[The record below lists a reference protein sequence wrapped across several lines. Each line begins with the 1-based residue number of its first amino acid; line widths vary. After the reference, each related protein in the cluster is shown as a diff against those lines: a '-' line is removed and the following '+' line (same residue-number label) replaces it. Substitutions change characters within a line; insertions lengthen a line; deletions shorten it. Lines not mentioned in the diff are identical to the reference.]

1 MSEPKLTPEQVR
13 ALLGKARGHLDR
25 VPEALRPA
33 AEKGLDA
40 LDAQAE
46 DLARVGALAATRAL
60 AWWTAVDPFSD
71 PPGLPVGR
79 AAGLAA
85 IRAAGDALQDQED
98 ARREALERL
107 RRVAVEVGL
116 VALRVAVPLLL
127 AAL

>member
-1 MSEPKLTPEQVR
+1 MSAPQLTPEQVR
-13 ALLGKARGHLDR
+13 ELLGRARENLDR
-25 VPEALRPA
+25 VPEVLRPA

-40 LDAQAE
+40 LDGQAE
-46 DLARVGALAATRAL
+46 ELARVGVLAATRAL

-71 PPGLPVGR
+71 PPGTPVGR

-85 IRAAGDALQDQED
+85 IRAAGDRLQDQED
-98 ARREALERL
+98 AEREALERL

-116 VALRVAVPLLL
+116 AALRVAVPLLL